1 MIYYK
6 QLTNAVNGTVW
17 VCQGDPRPE
26 THLPMER
33 CQVDKKKRA
42 GIIQAVPKSGLGN
55 LTWVDYV

>member
-17 VCQGDPRPE
+17 VYQGDPRPE

-33 CQVDKKKRA
+33 CQVDKKRA
-42 GIIQAVPKSGLGN
+42 GIIQAVLKSGLGN